1 MAVRQRVLL
10 KNPKNF
16 VAPGG
21 LNFEKHFR
29 LHQQE
34 KTRYYEE
41 LATLTD
47 DQRNLR
53 TVTPGYIE
61 GMTRRWV
68 TLYHGEVA
76 AAQYM
81 GAAAH
86 NVPIDYWDFIAC
98 CVCQQIDEL
107 QHSEMDRDMLF
118 RAGLT
123 EDKLPAIWEQCE
135 AKAVFDHLLGLDDAF
150 EIAFKGG
157 FVLESAN
164 AVVGFHAMARFAEA
178 HHDYLS
184 AMNHRTRLTDEP
196 RHMALGVA
204 VLKAMLADDPSNRA
218 ILQEWQDEFAPLIV
232 NFVSVSR
239 PIETIPGSDFSA
251 DAMWASIVEHHTKN
265 AEKYGLRPTLTLEM
279 ARRAV

>member
-1 MAVRQRVLL
+1 MAIRQRVLL
-10 KNPKNF
+10 KNPKHF

-21 LNFEKHFR
+21 LTFEKHFR

-34 KTRYYEE
+34 KSRYYDE
-41 LATLTD
+41 LAGLTD

-61 GMTRRWV
+61 GMTRRWIA
-68 TLYHGEVA
+68 LYHGEIA

-81 GAAAH
+81 GVAAH
-86 NVPIDYWDFIAC
+86 NVPLTDYWDFIAC

-123 EDKLPAIWEQCE
+123 EDRLPALWEQCE
-135 AKAVFDHLLGLDDAF
+135 ARVVFDHLLSLEDSF

-178 HHDYLS
+178 HQDYLS
-184 AMNHRTRLTDEP
+184 AINHRTRLTDEP

-204 VLKAMLADDPSNRA
+204 VLKAMLADDPANMD
-218 ILQEWQDEFAPLIV
+218 ILQGWQDEFAPLIV
-232 NFVSVSR
+232 NFVHASR

-251 DAMWASIVEHHTKN
+251 DAMWESIVNHHTQN
-265 AEKYGLRPTLTLEM
+265 ALKYGLRPTLTLDM
-279 ARRAV
+279 V

>member
-1 MAVRQRVLL
+1 MAVRQRTLL
-10 KNPKNF
+10 QNPKHF
-16 VAPGG
+16 VAPGH

-34 KTRYYEE
+34 KTRYYAE
-41 LATLTD
+41 LARLTD

-53 TVTPGYIE
+53 TVTPGYVE
-61 GMTRRWV
+61 GITPRWIA
-68 TLYHGEVA
+68 LYHGEVA

-86 NVPIDYWDFIAC
+86 SVPINDYWDFIAC
-98 CVCQQIDEL
+98 CVCQQTDEL

-123 EDKLPAIWEQCE
+123 ENDMRTQWAESAARP
-135 AKAVFDHLLGLDDAF
+135 VFDHLLGLDDGF

-178 HHDYLS
+178 HGDYLS
-184 AMNHRTRLTDEP
+184 AANHRTRLTDEP

-204 VLKAMLADDPSNRA
+204 VLKAMLADDPANLV
-218 ILQEWQDEFAPLIV
+218 ILQRWQDEFAPLIRG
-232 NFVSVSR
+232 FVAASR
-239 PIETIPGSDFSA
+239 PMERIPGSDFRA
-251 DAMWASIVEHHTKN
+251 DAMWASIVEHHMQN
-265 AEKYGLRPTLTLEM
+265 AAKYGLRPTLTVDM
-279 ARRAV
+279 I